1 MPTGSIGMGE
11 QSETERGKFENELKR
26 IIEASNS
33 AGLMLRVIGSLAFQM
48 HCPKYGYLQAAM
60 GRAYTDI
67 DFAAYRKQTK
77 EIRSLMAGLG
87 YAENRE
93 VSIISEGSRSIFENH
108 KNMLHIDVFFDK
120 LDFCHVIS
128 WDGRL
133 EVDKPTIPL
142 SEMLLEKM
150 QIVKI
155 NEKDVVDT
163 IMLLLEHPLGNNDQE
178 TINMTHIAKLC
189 ANDWG
194 LWRTTTMNLDKVG
207 KLAIHYPQLEEDHKA
222 QVNAQVRKAMEYIDA
237 EPKSM
242 AWRIRSRVG
251 DRVKWYK
258 EVDEV
263 H

>member
-1 MPTGSIGMGE
+1 
-11 QSETERGKFENELKR
+11 
-26 IIEASNS
+26 
-33 AGLMLRVIGSLAFQM
+33 
-48 HCPKYGYLQAAM
+48 
-60 GRAYTDI
+60 
-67 DFAAYRKQTK
+67 
-77 EIRSLMAGLG
+77 
-87 YAENRE
+87 
-93 VSIISEGSRSIFENH
+93 
-108 KNMLHIDVFFDK
+108 
-120 LDFCHVIS
+120 
-128 WDGRL
+128 
-133 EVDKPTIPL
+133 
-142 SEMLLEKM
+142 
-150 QIVKI
+150 
-155 NEKDVVDT
+155 
-163 IMLLLEHPLGNNDQE
+163 
-178 TINMTHIAKLC
+178 MTHIAKLC